1 MPEPPKLATALLRS
15 AAANEPALVGDLLER
30 FQAGQSPWWYWRQVI
45 AVVGRTVSFGVR
57 SSFWWS
63 AAAIT
68 IVVNAIEEAAKRR
81 LQSSNPQITADR
93 TAVGLRDPNG
103 ILVQIA
109 AK

>member
-30 FQAGQSPWWYWRQVI
+30 FQAGQSPLWYWRQVL

-68 IVVNAIEEAAKRR
+68 AAVLVLDLPYLFTLPSRSMRVN
-81 LQSSNPQITADR
+81 
-93 TAVGLRDPNG
+93 GF
-103 ILVQIA
+103 
-109 AK
+109 